1 MVKFYGMESF
11 KASTQYGDWQ
21 GTAAADDID
30 AHKKSVERHLKEK
43 GLIKPHEFLVAT
55 SFYTGE
61 DDFVSI
67 KALIFENGDNF
78 ESVKAAIN
86 ATRGPLPVRRVRI
99 ELTAKEFL
107 AMFKRFHVMLM
118 WHTLELDGREY
129 DAEDE

>member
-1 MVKFYGMESF
+1 MESF

-21 GTAAADDID
+21 GTASADDVD
-30 AHKKSVERHLKEK
+30 VHKKSVERYLKDN
-43 GLIKPHEFLVAT
+43 GLIKPHEFLVAA

-67 KALIFENGDNF
+67 KGLIFENGNNF
-78 ESVKAAIN
+78 ESVKAAID
-86 ATRGPLPVRRVRI
+86 ATKGPLSVRRVRI

-107 AMFKRFHVMLM
+107 DLFKRFHVMLT
-118 WHTLELDGREY
+118 WHGLELDGRGY